1 MITVGEKIK
10 HFRLKKDLSQEVLAE
25 LLGIS
30 LQAYNKIETN
40 KTRVDIERL
49 QQIAEKLDTNLV
61 ELLSYGDKD
70 IYYITNT
77 NTEQKGGN
85 GFVIHNGL
93 PINYINVNEKMKLL
107 EQENSFLKEKIS
119 LLETT
124 ITDLRNT
131 VAVLQREK

>member
-1 MITVGEKIK
+1 MITIGEKIK
-10 HFRLKKDLSQEVLAE
+10 HFRLKKDLSQESFAE

-40 KTRVDIERL
+40 KTRVDIDRL

-93 PINYINVNEKMKLL
+93 PSDYINTSEKVKLL
-107 EQENSFLKEKIS
+107 EQENGFLKEKITHLEKIIA
-119 LLETT
+119 LLEGK
-124 ITDLRNT
+124 
-131 VAVLQREK
+131 QP